1 MIFWGDN
8 TPFLQLCKVGFEK
21 SLRPWDLYRFCTKNY
36 HLFKIGLHIAHNK
49 SCNVITLFSRKQEA
63 KWINSWKMGWNRRLF
78 DSETFGGPSFSR
90 HANVSFLHNNIQR
103 ANQLGS
109 QLWITNQWLLCASTK
124 WTSCFLYRWVKKRT
138 IFQIVWIFF
147 VR

>member
-1 MIFWGDN
+1 MIFGGTTRHSYN
-8 TPFLQLCKVGFEK
+8 YVRLVLKK

-36 HLFKIGLHIAHNK
+36 HLFKMGLHIAHNK

-78 DSETFGGPSFSR
+78 VPETFGGSSFSH

-103 ANQLGS
+103 ANQLGR
-109 QLWITNQWLLCASTK
+109 QLWITNQWLLCATTK